1 MLLIRIMLQPRQLC
15 VTAGWGFPVNGEVD
29 LQQYLKFLPVPT
41 YDSEECNATS
51 HYAGFITKHN
61 ICAGFTDTDKGP
73 CYVSIHLFQTIKSFK
88 I

>member
-1 MLLIRIMLQPRQLC
+1 MLFFQPRQLC
-15 VTAGWGFPVNGEVD
+15 VTAGWGFPMNGEVN

-51 HYAGFITKHN
+51 HYAGFITKDN

-73 CYVSIHLFQTIKSFK
+73 CYVSLGQIYGDWFKDQVIK
-88 I
+88 